1 MVAESQG
8 TRVHWFSRHMLL
20 QSMISLKP
28 KIQMKNRE
36 IPILAN
42 RNIFP
47 MSYGRSSDMFFGFCG
62 TCLNFLY
69 VRSHY
74 VET

>member
-8 TRVHWFSRHMLL
+8 MHARWFSRHMFL

-28 KIQMKNRE
+28 EIQMKNRE

-42 RNIFP
+42 RNIFL
-47 MSYGRSSDMFFGFCG
+47 MSYGRAFDMLCG
-62 TCLNFLY
+62 VCSTYLKLRY
-69 VRSHY
+69 MRSHC
-74 VET
+74 VQT

>member
-8 TRVHWFSRHMLL
+8 TRMHWFSRHMLL

-28 KIQMKNRE
+28 EIQMKKRE

-42 RNIFP
+42 GNIFP
-47 MSYGRSSDMFFGFCG
+47 MSYGRAYDMFYGVCG
-62 TCLNFLY
+62 TCLKLQY
-69 VRSHY
+69 VRSHC
-74 VET
+74 VQT